1 MPDSVVR
8 QPDGQATFAS
18 FTNGVPPERFIAVFA
33 GFHNHGPAARHVVVA
48 LMPENSL
55 QVDAVPEVW
64 APRHFTLHQLRAIH
78 IENFDVEYGN
88 RRQDAIR
95 AYLGLIARGIPGR
108 LATTLQFTAR
118 TEDTET
124 TWKLKEGNAEIQ
136 SWLTG
141 EVVPGP
147 AAVAPSFTGIVI
159 VESAAQI
166 QPGQLVLVTAAGIC
180 IPVGRDSTGPEIGRV
195 ISQSRSASRASY
207 LTHVQMTPA
216 ETRTAGPTPEL
227 QAEDDMRLVEVGLRR
242 RINELV
248 DERQL
253 LEERIRVADNRNGAF
268 GDNQLR
274 QAARIQEL
282 ECCVDQLRAA
292 LQYADPTARELQPDT
307 YRGVD
312 EEPDQQEPTPEEE
325 PGQQEPTHEEV
336 EAEHARLRQEFAVN
350 QMNPPEL
357 RADPDPR
364 LTEADFD
371 RIYNE
376 QADADMPF

>member
-33 GFHNHGPAARHVVVA
+33 GFHNQRHVVVA

-55 QVDAVPEVW
+55 QVDPIPAATALGFSTE
-64 APRHFTLHQLRAIH
+64 RRFTLIRTRAIH
-78 IENFDVEYGN
+78 TESFDTNYDN
-88 RRQDAIR
+88 RMQAAIR
-95 AYLGLIARGIPGR
+95 AYMGLIARGIPGR

-118 TEDTET
+118 VDEVSET
-124 TWKLKEGNAEIQ
+124 RWRLREGNAEIQ

-180 IPVGRDSTGPEIGRV
+180 IPAGRDSWGHEIGRV

-227 QAEDDMRLVEVGLRR
+227 QAEDDMRLVEVGLRQ

-282 ECCVDQLRAA
+282 ECRVDQLRAA

-312 EEPDQQEPTPEEE
+312 EEPEQQEPTPD
-325 PGQQEPTHEEV
+325 EV

-371 RIYNE
+371 RICNE
-376 QADADMPF
+376 ELAADQHNQTDMPF